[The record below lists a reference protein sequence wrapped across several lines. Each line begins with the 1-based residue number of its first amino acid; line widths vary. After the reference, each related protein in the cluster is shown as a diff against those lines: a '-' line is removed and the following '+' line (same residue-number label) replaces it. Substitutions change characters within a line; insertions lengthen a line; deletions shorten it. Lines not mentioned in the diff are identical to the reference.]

1 MSKMRISRRALLRG
15 FVGGSLV
22 SIGLPP
28 LDIFFNSTGTAYAD
42 GSLLPRRFGLVMW
55 GNGMI
60 PDKWVPTGLG
70 RDYEFSEELAPFAG
84 LREQISVVTGY
95 EVKTPNTIPHFSGAS
110 GILTGRPTLD
120 RGDDRGSFP
129 AASLDQVIAA
139 QIGND
144 TRFRSIEFGAQ
155 PGSGLSY
162 NGPDN
167 INPPETSPRALFE
180 RIFGAD
186 FRAPG
191 EITEVDPRLALR
203 RSVLDAV
210 MEDAARLQS
219 QLGATDRLRLE
230 QHLQGVRDLEL
241 RIARLE
247 DDPPNLASCARPEE
261 PLAEYPH
268 VEGRAQIDEKTLV
281 TGEIMAMALA
291 CDQTRVFSNFLTAP
305 VANERFEGI
314 TEGHHRLTH
323 DEPGEQ
329 PLVHEITTRIMSTV
343 AGFLERL
350 RDVPEGDGN
359 LLDNCGILVTS
370 DCSLGRLHA
379 MDEFPII
386 LAGSAC
392 GRLQTGIHHRSVGD
406 NASKVPLTM
415 IRAMGINQADF
426 GLDDGHTEDSVGELE
441 A

>member
-1 MSKMRISRRALLRG
+1 MSRNRISRRTLLRG
-15 FVGGSLV
+15 VLGGGLV

-28 LDIFFNSTGTAYAD
+28 LDIFFNTNGTAYAD
-42 GSLLPRRFGLVMW
+42 GTTLPRRFGLCMW

-60 PDKWVPTGLG
+60 PDRWTPNGLG
-70 RDYEFSEELAPFAG
+70 ADYEFSPQLAPLTD
-84 LREQISVVTGY
+84 LRDSISIITGY

-129 AASLDQVIAA
+129 GASLDQVIAA
-139 QIGND
+139 EIGND

-167 INPPETSPRALFE
+167 LNPPESDPRALFD
-180 RIFGAD
+180 RIFGEG

-191 EITEVDPRLALR
+191 EDVEADPRLSLR

-210 MEDAARLQS
+210 MGDAERLQRR
-219 QLGATDRLRLE
+219 LGSSDQARLE
-230 QHLQGVRDLEL
+230 QHLQGIRDLEL
-241 RIARLE
+241 RIQRLE
-247 DDPPNLASCARPEE
+247 EDPPDLAACARPGE
-261 PLAEYPH
+261 PLDEYPH
-268 VEGRAQIDEKTLV
+268 IEGRPQIEEKTLV
-281 TGEIMAMALA
+281 MGEIIAMALA

-305 VANERFEGI
+305 VANDLFSGI

-329 PLVHEITTRIMSTV
+329 PLVDEIVTRLVGYV
-343 AGFLERL
+343 AGFLTKL
-350 RDVPEGDGN
+350 REIPEGDGS

-379 MDEFPII
+379 MDEFPLI

-392 GRLQTGIHHRSVGD
+392 GRLRMGMHHRNIGD
-406 NASKVPLTM
+406 NASKVSLTM
-415 IRAMGINQADF
+415 IRAMGINQASF
-426 GLDDGHTEDSVGELE
+426 GGDDGYTEDSVGELE